1 MKELYALVAIV
12 IILIL
17 AGIINDTNRTLVMS
31 ISLSTL
37 MLAGLAYL
45 ITTDDNSTPLPPPAD
60 NVAVQYSAPHS
71 APADNVAVQYSAPHS
86 APPVQ
91 KPDFPEQVG
100 PTVDTLT
107 PMKPKDIKKAL
118 KKVNSTPMPKFHDTG
133 GIGKKAILAGTMLG
147 SASVAGGPTLT
158 LQDQPKFVAIRGVV
172 PEGLDPTVYGFKEGQ
187 SLIYYSPVQFP
198 LPTDNPAGEELANKA
213 LLNAKYK
220 YDDDDE
226 PSPLLP
232 QQEKQEGGYL
242 SKFFSTLRTCA

>member
-45 ITTDDNSTPLPPPAD
+45 ITTDDNSTPLPP
-60 NVAVQYSAPHS
+60 
-71 APADNVAVQYSAPHS
+71 PADNVAVQYSAPHS

>member
-12 IILIL
+12 VILIL

-37 MLAGLAYL
+37 MLAGLIYL

-60 NVAVQYSAPHS
+60 NVAVQYSAP
-71 APADNVAVQYSAPHS
+71 S

-91 KPDFPEQVG
+91 KPDFPQQVG

-118 KKVNSTPMPKFHDTG
+118 KKVNSTPMPTFHDTG

-147 SASVAGGPTLT
+147 AANVAGGPTLT
-158 LQDQPKFVAIRGVV
+158 LQDQPKFVATRGVV
-172 PEGLDPTVYGFKEGQ
+172 PEGLDPNVYGFKEGQ

-198 LPTDNPAGEELANKA
+198 LPTDNPTGEELANQVLFK
-213 LLNAKYK
+213 AKYEF
-220 YDDDDE
+220 DDE
-226 PSPLLP
+226 PPPLLP
-232 QQEKQEGGYL
+232 QQQKQEEGFF
-242 SKFFSTLRTCA
+242 SKFFSNLRTCA